1 MSKYIPDDE
10 RDHIFAELKKSKAN
24 QVCVE
29 CGAPNPQW
37 ASSTLGLFICYQC
50 SGLHRS
56 FGVHLTFVRSLN
68 MDSWTPKQINVMRLG
83 GNERFL
89 KYMKEHGIAPG
100 NPTSAKYSMP
110 VFENY
115 RRILSAEAEGKPA
128 PQLLP
133 LTSTVTS
140 SMTSSSSS
148 PLPPSSSPSSSS
160 SSSLPSSSVSP
171 NMGNGSTPRLGKKN
185 KKELT
190 DEELGWDS
198 WGAGPKTSGTGK
210 AQDPLASYYTAA
222 AIQQQQQQQQHGQN
236 QQQKQKQR
244 KEEEGAFFT
253 DSALSKPIIPKSQ
266 RTFAPVEDGGWGS
279 SSSSSSSNNG
289 GSGDGPHELRNKDG
303 RVVAMSY
310 DGGASASA
318 SQGGFGD
325 VLGQSWAKMS
335 TFAKNVYDNSPS
347 QANIADYW
355 AKITNA
361 AKNVATVNNNNN
373 S

>member
-1 MSKYIPDDE
+1 MSKYIPDEE
-10 RDHIFAELKKSKAN
+10 RDQIFADLKRTKAN
-24 QVCVE
+24 QVCAE

-83 GNERFL
+83 GNERFH
-89 KYMKEHGIAPG
+89 KYLKEHNIPSG

-115 RRILSAEAEGKPA
+115 RRILSAEAEGKPV

-133 LTSTVTS
+133 LTSANTATSPDPHTS
-140 SMTSSSSS
+140 SKAQYSQSTT
-148 PLPPSSSPSSSS
+148 PSRS
-160 SSSLPSSSVSP
+160 PSSSVSP
-171 NMGNGSTPRLGKKN
+171 NSGNSGSKRG

-198 WGAGPKTSGTGK
+198 WGAAPKTAQK
-210 AQDPLASYYTAA
+210 AQDPLESYYAA
-222 AIQQQQQQQQHGQN
+222 AAVQQQQQQQT
-236 QQQKQKQR
+236 QKTSTFSHQSQP
-244 KEEEGAFFT
+244 ENAFFN

-266 RTFAPVEDGGWGS
+266 RTFAPVDDGF
-279 SSSSSSSNNG
+279 G
-289 GSGDGPHELRNKDG
+289 GNSDGPHELKNKDG

-310 DGGASASA
+310 DGGMGNNNNNN
-318 SQGGFGD
+318 GGNFGD
-325 VLGQSWAKMS
+325 FLGQSWTKMS
-335 TFAKNVYDNSPS
+335 NFAKNVYDNSPS
-347 QANIADYW
+347 QANLADYW
-355 AKITNA
+355 AKFTNA
-361 AKNVATVNNNNN
+361 AKNVATVNNI
-373 S
+373 SL